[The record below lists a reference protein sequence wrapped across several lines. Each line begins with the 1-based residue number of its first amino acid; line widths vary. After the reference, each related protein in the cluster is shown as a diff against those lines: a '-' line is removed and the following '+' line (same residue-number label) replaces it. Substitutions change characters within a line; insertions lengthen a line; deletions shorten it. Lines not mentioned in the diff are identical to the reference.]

1 MGRPPKAG
9 AAVLP
14 TVEVPVHPLED
25 ATAADES
32 DDELHAQTTPVRRL
46 VASQL
51 ERLTPRGRL
60 RSQEEREELLFTPE
74 AQATLPPPL

>member
-1 MGRPPKAG
+1 MGRPLPPG
-9 AAVLP
+9 ATVFC

-25 ATAADES
+25 TAVADDS
-32 DDELHAQTTPVRRL
+32 GDEGNVQTTPVRRL
-46 VASQL
+46 ASHL

-60 RSQEEREELLFTPE
+60 RSAEEREELLFTPE